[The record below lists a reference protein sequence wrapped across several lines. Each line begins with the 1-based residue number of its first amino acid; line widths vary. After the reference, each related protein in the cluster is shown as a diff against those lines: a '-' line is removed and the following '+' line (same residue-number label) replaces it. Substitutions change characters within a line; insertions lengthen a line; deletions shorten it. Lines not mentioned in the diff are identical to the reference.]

1 MLIFSPEPGKWD
13 GVCCDYGDKEENCI
27 APQII
32 KRHGLES
39 RVENLRIKILCKE
52 QDFPTKTYLV
62 LFRIQPDLHCDI
74 LLGTKWSY
82 EDGDLDLRGSN
93 GRVKKRK
100 RIHGNILFSYLEIHD
115 QTTHAHLL

>member
-1 MLIFSPEPGKWD
+1 MLISPETGKWD

-32 KRHGLES
+32 KRHGLQS

-52 QDFPTKTYLV
+52 QKFPTKTYLIP
-62 LFRIQPDLHCDI
+62 FRIQPNLHCDI

-82 EDGDLDLRGSN
+82 EDGDLDLGGGN

-100 RIHGNILFSYLEIHD
+100 RTYGNILFSYLEIHD
-115 QTTHAHLL
+115 RITHVRLP